1 MLNWFSKNSF
11 PKTPTYVKTRNW
23 ICSSELL
30 FTGTLDYHQHGT
42 IDYHQPM
49 VQETNLDMLKC
60 ILGSEDLGDKCINQN
75 VLFMDELKI
84 ISLVL
89 FPQASQ
95 PSINQKKFKSLY
107 FTSVARSCHVSNK
120 PKADIAVILPP
131 FSPSMLRS
139 TGTRKRKE
147 VKRRNSIVV
156 TTENRTLDLPHRG
169 TRTNQVR

>member
-1 MLNWFSKNSF
+1 MYKS
-11 PKTPTYVKTRNW
+11 
-23 ICSSELL
+23 
-30 FTGTLDYHQHGT
+30 
-42 IDYHQPM
+42 
-49 VQETNLDMLKC
+49 KC
-60 ILGSEDLGDKCINQN
+60 IIHG
-75 VLFMDELKI
+75 ELKI

-107 FTSVARSCHVSNK
+107 FTSVARNFHVSNK
-120 PKADIAVILPP
+120 PKADSAVILP
-131 FSPSMLRS
+131 FSSPSMLRL

-169 TRTNQVR
+169 TRTNQQR